1 MQGQSQRG
9 GLRGGRRGF
18 GGPSDRGGNKQD
30 SSQLGSVQNRPTGP
44 GGMTPGP
51 GPGGMMVAGATPGP
65 SGVAIGGTTAGFA
78 GGPTPGGGGGR
89 SLQDLFAA
97 QQPPAQGIATLPT
110 NEEMM
115 QTINEM
121 TFGPLESPS
130 FTAFETFKNMPL
142 DFIDFGFPPSEDDTS
157 SFESGEDVLS
167 NIKTVLDA
175 IKEPQFNLGVGTLS
189 TDLEEAA
196 KSLFDDDPTFGFKY
210 TVPLN

>member
-121 TFGPLESPS
+121 TFSPLESPS
-130 FTAFETFKNMPL
+130 FTAFETFRNMPL

-157 SFESGEDVLS
+157 SFESGESVIDNLGAILDSIRNPSFDVGIGTLGVDVDPRGFINNNP
-167 NIKTVLDA
+167 NIG
-175 IKEPQFNLGVGTLS
+175 FNLS
-189 TDLEEAA
+189 
-196 KSLFDDDPTFGFKY
+196 
-210 TVPLN
+210 VPLN

>member
-1 MQGQSQRG
+1 MQGRSQRG
-9 GLRGGRRGF
+9 GFRGGRRGF
-18 GGPSDRGGNKQD
+18 GGPLGGGGNKQD
-30 SSQLGSVQNRPTGP
+30 KSTGT

-51 GPGGMMVAGATPGP
+51 GPGGLMVAGATPSP

-78 GGPTPGGGGGR
+78 GGPTPGSGGGQ

-130 FTAFETFKNMPL
+130 FTAFETFRNLPF
-142 DFIDFGFPPSEDDTS
+142 DPTNVFGFPPSEDDTS
-157 SFESGEDVLS
+157 SFESGESVIDNLRS
-167 NIKTVLDA
+167 ILD
-175 IKEPQFNLGVGTLS
+175 PQFNVGIGTVDVDVDPRGFFNNNPNIGFNLS
-189 TDLEEAA
+189 
-196 KSLFDDDPTFGFKY
+196 
-210 TVPLN
+210 VPLN

>member
-78 GGPTPGGGGGR
+78 GGPTPGGGGGQ

-130 FTAFETFKNMPL
+130 FTAFETFRNMPL

-157 SFESGEDVLS
+157 SFESGESVIDNLGAILDSIRNPSFDVGIGTLGVDVDPRGFINNNP
-167 NIKTVLDA
+167 NIG
-175 IKEPQFNLGVGTLS
+175 FNLS
-189 TDLEEAA
+189 
-196 KSLFDDDPTFGFKY
+196 
-210 TVPLN
+210 VPLN

>member
-1 MQGQSQRG
+1 MQGRSQRG
-9 GLRGGRRGF
+9 GFRGGRRGF
-18 GGPSDRGGNKQD
+18 GGPLGGGGNKQD
-30 SSQLGSVQNRPTGP
+30 KSSGT

-51 GPGGMMVAGATPGP
+51 GPGGLMVAGATPSP

-78 GGPTPGGGGGR
+78 GGPTPGSGGGQ

-130 FTAFETFKNMPL
+130 FTAFETFRNLPF
-142 DFIDFGFPPSEDDTS
+142 DPTNVFGFPPSEDDTS
-157 SFESGEDVLS
+157 SFESGESVIDNLRS
-167 NIKTVLDA
+167 ILD
-175 IKEPQFNLGVGTLS
+175 PQFNVGIGTVDVDVDPRGFFNNNPNIGFNLS
-189 TDLEEAA
+189 
-196 KSLFDDDPTFGFKY
+196 
-210 TVPLN
+210 VPLN

>member
-1 MQGQSQRG
+1 MQGRSQRG

-18 GGPSDRGGNKQD
+18 GGPSDRGGNKPD
-30 SSQLGSVQNRPTGP
+30 SPQLGSVQNRPTGP

-78 GGPTPGGGGGR
+78 GGPTPGGGGGQ

-130 FTAFETFKNMPL
+130 FTAFETFRNLPF
-142 DFIDFGFPPSEDDTS
+142 DPTNVFGFPPSEDDTS
-157 SFESGEDVLS
+157 SFESGES
-167 NIKTVLDA
+167 VLDNIRA
-175 IKEPQFNLGVGTLS
+175 ILDPQFNVGIGTLGI
-189 TDLEEAA
+189 DV
-196 KSLFDDDPTFGFKY
+196 DPRGFINNNPNIGFNLS
-210 TVPLN
+210 VPLN

>member
-18 GGPSDRGGNKQD
+18 GGPPGGGGNKQD
-30 SSQLGSVQNRPTGP
+30 KPTGP

-78 GGPTPGGGGGR
+78 GGPTPGGGGGQ

-110 NEEMM
+110 NEELM

-121 TFGPLESPS
+121 TFSPLDSPS
-130 FTAFETFKNMPL
+130 FTAFETFRNMPL

-157 SFESGEDVLS
+157 SFESGESVIDNLRA
-167 NIKTVLDA
+167 ILD
-175 IKEPQFNLGVGTLS
+175 PQFNVGIGTL
-189 TDLEEAA
+189 DV
-196 KSLFDDDPTFGFKY
+196 DVDPRGFINNNPNIGFNLS
-210 TVPLN
+210 VPLN

>member
-1 MQGQSQRG
+1 MQGRSQRG
-9 GLRGGRRGF
+9 GLRGGPRGF
-18 GGPSDRGGNKQD
+18 GGPPGGGGNKQD
-30 SSQLGSVQNRPTGP
+30 RSTGP

-51 GPGGMMVAGATPGP
+51 GPGGMMVAGATPSP

-78 GGPTPGGGGGR
+78 GGPTPGGGGGQ

-130 FTAFETFKNMPL
+130 FSAFETFKNLTFDPTNV
-142 DFIDFGFPPSEDDTS
+142 FGFPPMSSLNEDDTS
-157 SFESGEDVLS
+157 SFESGEDVLDS
-167 NIKTVLDA
+167 IRAILD
-175 IKEPQFNLGVGTLS
+175 PQFNVGIATVDVDVDPRGFLNNNPNIGFNLS
-189 TDLEEAA
+189 
-196 KSLFDDDPTFGFKY
+196 
-210 TVPLN
+210 VPLN

>member
-30 SSQLGSVQNRPTGP
+30 SSQLGSLQNRPTGT
-44 GGMTPGP
+44 GGMTPGI
-51 GPGGMMVAGATPGP
+51 GPGGMMVAGATPNPIG
-65 SGVAIGGTTAGFA
+65 GVAIGGTTAGFA
-78 GGPTPGGGGGR
+78 GGPTPGGGRGQ

-130 FTAFETFKNMPL
+130 FTAFETFRNLPF
-142 DFIDFGFPPSEDDTS
+142 DPTNVFGFPPSEDDTS
-157 SFESGEDVLS
+157 SFESGESVIDNLRS
-167 NIKTVLDA
+167 ILD
-175 IKEPQFNLGVGTLS
+175 PQFNVGIGTVDVDVDPRGFFNNNPNIGFNLS
-189 TDLEEAA
+189 
-196 KSLFDDDPTFGFKY
+196 
-210 TVPLN
+210 VPLN

>member
-1 MQGQSQRG
+1 MQGRSQRG

-18 GGPSDRGGNKQD
+18 GGPLGGGGNKQD
-30 SSQLGSVQNRPTGP
+30 KPTGT

-51 GPGGMMVAGATPGP
+51 GPGGAMVAGATPPGLGQ
-65 SGVAIGGTTAGFA
+65 SVAQGGTTAGFA
-78 GGPTPGGGGGR
+78 GGPTPGGGGGQ

-130 FTAFETFKNMPL
+130 FSAFETFKNLPF
-142 DFIDFGFPPSEDDTS
+142 DPTNVFGFPPSEDDTS
-157 SFESGEDVLS
+157 SFESGES
-167 NIKTVLDA
+167 VLDNLGA
-175 IKEPQFNLGVGTLS
+175 ILDSIQNPSFDVGIGTLGVDVDPMGFINNNPNIGFNLS
-189 TDLEEAA
+189 
-196 KSLFDDDPTFGFKY
+196 
-210 TVPLN
+210 VPLN

>member
-121 TFGPLESPS
+121 TFSPLDSPS
-130 FTAFETFKNMPL
+130 FTAFETFRNIPL
-142 DFIDFGFPPSEDDTS
+142 DFIDFGFPPSEANTS
-157 SFESGEDVLS
+157 SFESGESVIDNLGAILDSIRNPSFDVGIGTLGVDVDPRGFINNNP
-167 NIKTVLDA
+167 NIG
-175 IKEPQFNLGVGTLS
+175 FNLS
-189 TDLEEAA
+189 
-196 KSLFDDDPTFGFKY
+196 
-210 TVPLN
+210 VPLN